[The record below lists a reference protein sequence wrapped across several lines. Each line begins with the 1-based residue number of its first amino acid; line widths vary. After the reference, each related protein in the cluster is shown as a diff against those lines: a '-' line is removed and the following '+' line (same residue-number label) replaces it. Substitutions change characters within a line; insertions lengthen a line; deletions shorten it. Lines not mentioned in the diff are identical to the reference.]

1 MTKENQMPAEEW
13 MKDMVVAEL
22 QRVWPD
28 GILLTELQE
37 STGMGTSDLRAT
49 LGALGDE
56 GLVSR
61 KDEDGKVYLVRDEEA
76 ATDETQRPAVET
88 APANAATDSE
98 PEDAPDEE
106 PVTGGEH
113 EHADLPREMYE
124 GRMAIE
130 LRFSPP
136 TGPFDGEP
144 PEPDEVARQV
154 MLALRDRARD
164 AVESTFPS
172 AEVDVSLVSLDAL
185 NPRAVS
191 LD

>member
-1 MTKENQMPAEEW
+1 

-49 LGALGDE
+49 LGALGEE

-61 KDEDGKVYLVRDEEA
+61 KDEDGKVYLVRDEDA

-88 APANAATDSE
+88 APASAATEDE
-98 PEDAPDEE
+98 PEPEEDE
-106 PVTGGEH
+106 PVTEDEH
-113 EHADLPREMYE
+113 EHVDLAREMYE

-136 TGPFDGEP
+136 SGPFDGEP

-185 NPRAVS
+185 SPRPVS